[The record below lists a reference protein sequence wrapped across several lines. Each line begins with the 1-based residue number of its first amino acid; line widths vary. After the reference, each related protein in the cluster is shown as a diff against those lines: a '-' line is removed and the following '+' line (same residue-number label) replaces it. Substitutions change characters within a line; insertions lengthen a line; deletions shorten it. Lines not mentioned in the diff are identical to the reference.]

1 MNNPNLLNEAVA
13 LHLGVMRWVDSF
25 TIGKNEGGVY
35 IRLFHSRAGFAIATV
50 YHNDFKKIP
59 PWMAELATKEG
70 EKMEAQ
76 EETVTKREVAVKK
89 KMLRECPRMIILRYQ
104 FNPGADLEQ
113 WRFHGIHWIE
123 ASEARNIN
131 PEPPKK
137 EVQVTVQVPPD
148 IKTKG
153 DAWAWA
159 VKERAFDDVPS
170 AELAF
175 KGLEKRTGFQGR
187 QLLVEWVQEVNKT
200 KDRRRAKGVTV

>member
-1 MNNPNLLNEAVA
+1 MNNNPNMLTEAVA

-25 TIGKNEGGVY
+25 TVGKNEGGVY

-59 PWMAELATKEG
+59 AWMAELATKEG
-70 EKMEAQ
+70 ENMEAQ
-76 EETVTKREVAVKK
+76 EETVTKREIAVKK
-89 KMLRECPRMIILRYQ
+89 KMLRACPKMIILRYQ

-123 ASEARNIN
+123 ASN
-131 PEPPKK
+131 PEPAKTGGP
-137 EVQVTVQVPPD
+137 ETVQVPPE

-153 DAWAWA
+153 DAWVWA
-159 VKERAFDDVPS
+159 VKEHAFDDVPS
-170 AELAF
+170 AETAF

-187 QLLVEWVQEVNKT
+187 QLLLEWVEEVNKT
-200 KDRRRAKGVTV
+200 KTRRQTKGVRV